1 MSAVDFEQLTDE
13 SLILIIVQEGKSEL
27 YQIIY
32 DRYYLKLLDKCY
44 TILKNR
50 QLAHESA
57 LDILSKVYEKLESFK
72 GLSSFSSWIYSIT
85 YNYCIDYLRSHKK
98 LHYPNWNNSN
108 ELSEII
114 DETDENLNELKYD
127 RLLKIMEH
135 IHPEEKAMLMMKYS
149 DNISMK
155 QIAEA
160 LRITESAAKMRIKR
174 AKARIVYQYKK
185 MYPDSD
191 ND

>member
-13 SLILIIVQEGKSEL
+13 SLILTIVLEGKSEL

-32 DRYYLKLLDKCY
+32 DRYYPKLLDKCY

-57 LDILSKVYEKLESFK
+57 QDILSKVYEKLQSFK

-127 RLLKIMEH
+127 RLLKIMEL

-185 MYPDSD
+185 MYPDFD